1 MRVIAA
7 HRNSRLRPPPP
18 AGRSLPSHHVVPSPC
33 AAVAAGRRERPSR
46 AVAHAAVPRGGV
58 RDGVRH
64 LWVLLAGA
72 GLLWGGLPRAR
83 ATAPAAARER
93 AASAQPGRPT
103 RPPGPPTGLPRAV
116 SPPARDGYTFPPA
129 PSIHDHRTPRRARG
143 PPARVPRVWA
153 RVAATT
159 RQARATRET
168 GRGATTKGSRRWR
181 FVTSRQSTGARRVRW
196 TPPRT

>member
-93 AASAQPGRPT
+93 AASAQPGRPA
-103 RPPGPPTGLPRAV
+103 RSPGPPTGLPRAV
-116 SPPARDGYTFPPA
+116 SPPARDEDTPSPRPPRSTTIA
-129 PSIHDHRTPRRARG
+129 LPVGRAARRRVCLVCGRVWLRRRARRG
-143 PPARVPRVWA
+143 PPARP
-153 RVAATT
+153 
-159 RQARATRET
+159 
-168 GRGATTKGSRRWR
+168 GGAQRRKAPDDGD
-181 FVTSRQSTGARRVRW
+181 S
-196 TPPRT
+196 